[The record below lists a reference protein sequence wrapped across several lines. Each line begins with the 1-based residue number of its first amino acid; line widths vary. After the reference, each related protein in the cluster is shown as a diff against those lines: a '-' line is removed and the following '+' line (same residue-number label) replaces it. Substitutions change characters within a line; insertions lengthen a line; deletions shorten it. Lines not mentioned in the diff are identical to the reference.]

1 MDIKKSKN
9 IMKFNETTNKKYLT
23 YIFFSLSFVGIIIS
37 LFFGNSKQNKKD
49 DTKGKANAI
58 IYGYSLI
65 IFSIVGLLLIQFAI
79 FNINKGGV
87 IDFLKNILENSLPTI
102 LLIVILYW
110 VVNLNIVYRK
120 KINSNVVP
128 EEYRLF
134 YTSSVILTLF
144 QLGMIVKSM
153 LDQNGVKISGI
164 DLIDKF
170 ANTFSIVLIIL
181 NSIFV
186 GMMQIV
192 LKYYATDG

>member
-1 MDIKKSKN
+1 MDIEKSQN

-23 YIFFSLSFVGIIIS
+23 YIFFGLSFVGIIIS
-37 LFFGNSKQNKKD
+37 LFFGNNKPNKNN
-49 DTKGKANAI
+49 DTNGKANAI

-65 IFSIVGLLLIQFAI
+65 IFSIIGLLLIQFAI
-79 FNINKGGV
+79 FNNKRSGV
-87 IDFLKNILENSLPTI
+87 VDFLKYILRNSLPTI

-110 VVNLNIVYRK
+110 IVNLNIVFHK

-144 QLGMIVKSM
+144 QLGFIVKSM
-153 LDQNGVKISGI
+153 LDQIGVKMSGI

-170 ANTFSIVLIIL
+170 GNTFGIILIIL

>member
-1 MDIKKSKN
+1 MDIEKSKN

-23 YIFFSLSFVGIIIS
+23 YIFFGLSFVGIVIS
-37 LFFGNSKQNKKD
+37 LFFGNNTPNKKD
-49 DTKGKANAI
+49 DTNGKANAI
-58 IYGYSLI
+58 IYGYSMI
-65 IFSIVGLLLIQFAI
+65 MFSIIGLLLVQFAI
-79 FNINKGGV
+79 FNNSESGT
-87 IDFLKNILENSLPTI
+87 IDFLKNILRKSLPTI

-110 VVNLNIVYRK
+110 IVNLNIVFHK

-144 QLGMIVKSM
+144 QLGFIVKSM
-153 LDQNGVKISGI
+153 LDQIGIKMSGI

-170 ANTFSIVLIIL
+170 GNTFSIILIIL

-186 GMMQIV
+186 GMMQIL

>member
-1 MDIKKSKN
+1 M
-9 IMKFNETTNKKYLT
+9 
-23 YIFFSLSFVGIIIS
+23 
-37 LFFGNSKQNKKD
+37 
-49 DTKGKANAI
+49 
-58 IYGYSLI
+58 I

-144 QLGMIVKSM
+144 QLLYDIEECKNV
-153 LDQNGVKISGI
+153 I
-164 DLIDKF
+164 DILKEGNVGDLTIMQM
-170 ANTFSIVLIIL
+170 IIL
-181 NSIFV
+181 CYIRQE
-186 GMMQIV
+186 QIS
-192 LKYYATDG
+192 

>member
-87 IDFLKNILENSLPTI
+87 IFLKI
-102 LLIVILYW
+102 Y
-110 VVNLNIVYRK
+110 
-120 KINSNVVP
+120 
-128 EEYRLF
+128 
-134 YTSSVILTLF
+134 
-144 QLGMIVKSM
+144 
-153 LDQNGVKISGI
+153 
-164 DLIDKF
+164 
-170 ANTFSIVLIIL
+170 
-181 NSIFV
+181 
-186 GMMQIV
+186 
-192 LKYYATDG
+192 

>member
-186 GMMQIV
+186 GMMQIL

>member
-1 MDIKKSKN
+1 M
-9 IMKFNETTNKKYLT
+9 
-23 YIFFSLSFVGIIIS
+23 
-37 LFFGNSKQNKKD
+37 
-49 DTKGKANAI
+49 
-58 IYGYSLI
+58 
-65 IFSIVGLLLIQFAI
+65 IQFAI

-153 LDQNGVKISGI
+153 LDQNGVKMSGI

-186 GMMQIV
+186 GMMQIL

>member
-37 LFFGNSKQNKKD
+37 LFFGNSKPNKKD

-153 LDQNGVKISGI
+153 LDQNGVKMSGI

>member
-153 LDQNGVKISGI
+153 LDQNGVKMSGI

>member
-153 LDQNGVKISGI
+153 LDQNGVKMSGI

-186 GMMQIV
+186 GMMQIL